1 MSYTFKHTSDSGR
14 DICEKGPLVN
24 RSLLLLLCNESEHSI
39 TRQALM
45 DSTTDYWSPELERL
59 WSALTWEQWMILVSD
74 RSTMVNKVTQLNGML
89 GEVDTPECLGGTPN
103 TQLRW
108 ELMVEIEIIYRDFFC
123 T

>member
-1 MSYTFKHTSDSGR
+1 
-14 DICEKGPLVN
+14 
-24 RSLLLLLCNESEHSI
+24 
-39 TRQALM
+39 
-45 DSTTDYWSPELERL
+45 
-59 WSALTWEQWMILVSD
+59 MILVSD